1 MFFPL
6 IFFFL
11 LSVGTYFSSF
21 RASSRTHA
29 ESGTLASPTTRLKV
43 PASSLAVGWPNS
55 GQQRNCV
62 AMMALELVI
71 AFNVVVTFSK
81 FYSVFFS

>member
-43 PASSLAVGWPNS
+43 PASSLAVGLPNS
-55 GQQRNCV
+55 GQQQRNCV

-71 AFNVVVTFSK
+71 AFNVVTFSK
-81 FYSVFFS
+81 FYSFFFS